1 MVMAVAPA
9 IVGGSGGVYNMQ
21 RRVARPVVESVKVG
35 DDEWQQNQAM
45 KLAYS
50 ECSGED
56 NVVEVASVDEEG
68 ARDLVKTVVGIK
80 RSRKQ
85 KG

>member
-1 MVMAVAPA
+1 
-9 IVGGSGGVYNMQ
+9 
-21 RRVARPVVESVKVG
+21 
-35 DDEWQQNQAM
+35 M

-50 ECSGED
+50 ECSDED

-68 ARDLVKTVVGIK
+68 ARDLVKTVVGIE
-80 RSRKQ
+80 RSQKQ

>member
-1 MVMAVAPA
+1 MST
-9 IVGGSGGVYNMQ
+9 IRSGEWLDK
-21 RRVARPVVESVKVG
+21 RR
-35 DDEWQQNQAM
+35 QNQAM

-68 ARDLVKTVVGIK
+68 ARDLVKTVVRIK
-80 RSRKQ
+80 RSRNR
-85 KG
+85 KGYGSVRLTGVGNLR